1 MIVVSAATGEFGRLV
16 VDQLLNRVPAS
27 DVAAAVRDVHKAADL
42 ADRGAQLR
50 HGDNEDPT
58 ASGTHSTAP
67 TGCCS
72 SPRPALTL
80 GSGNGSTT
88 TSLTRRGPAALAISS
103 TPADWEPM
111 SAMKADWPTTTP
123 VSGPSETVVCRTR
136 SCGTRSI
143 RSGSSI
149 QVCGGRLRPVS
160 LRAAAGQR
168 DECGSPSRPRRGR
181 RSRADWPNQLGG
193 SYDFTGRRWTFDELA
208 QVLSDISGRTI
219 TRSGGR

>member
-50 HGDNEDPT
+50 HGDNEEPDSLRDSFNG
-58 ASGTHSTAP
+58 ADRLLFISAP
-67 TGCCS
+67 S
-72 SPRPALTL
+72 SDS

-160 LRAAAGQR
+160 LRAAAGQG

-181 RSRADWPNQLGG
+181 RSRADWPKSTWRKLRLHW
-193 SYDFTGRRWTFDELA
+193 SPLD
-208 QVLSDISGRTI
+208 V
-219 TRSGGR
+219 